1 MRPLQIIAQLYE
13 VKTKRDGGGRLVLD
27 FGVDS
32 LPDILELQKMNA
44 SGDVNLAI
52 AIVPYGQD
60 AEQPRLQERIDP
72 VTGEVTF
79 E

>member
-1 MRPLQIIAQLYE
+1 MQPIQITAQLYE

-32 LPDILELQKMNA
+32 LQDILELQRLNA
-44 SGDVNLAI
+44 QGDVNLAI
-52 AIVPYGQD
+52 AIVPYGM
-60 AEQPRLQERIDP
+60 DP
-72 VTGEVTF
+72 KFTEKVDPETGEVTF